1 MLLGMGVPEELISGF
16 DRPAYDLPTVMT
28 RMLVVGQ
35 PLTDVIAAAT
45 CTPAGAI
52 GWGDR
57 VGTLGVGRCADVALL
72 ELRDGEFQFEDVN
85 SQLRTCKQ
93 RLVPAGCWRAGERIA
108 TATAESVSA
117 FPNPVMVAEQA
128 DSWNRA

>member
-1 MLLGMGVPEELISGF
+1 
-16 DRPAYDLPTVMT
+16 
-28 RMLVVGQ
+28 MLVVGQ

-108 TATAESVSA
+108 TTTAESVSA

-128 DSWNRA
+128 DCAILSAMAQRTPAAQRRAAAVAGKSA

>member
-1 MLLGMGVPEELISGF
+1 
-16 DRPAYDLPTVMT
+16 MT

-85 SQLRTCKQ
+85 SQQKL
-93 RLVPAGCWRAGERIA
+93 LIERV
-108 TATAESVSA
+108 E
-117 FPNPVMVAEQA
+117 
-128 DSWNRA
+128 